1 MTASKVVQLPVP
13 TQEPAIPQG
22 VSQAEIARLLVN
34 RNRLR
39 QLKELVETHD
49 GSIKGRLEAGAAVE
63 PGDHIAK
70 LKEGF
75 RCCVAWKG
83 VVVRL
88 ATRLGLDGEAYCANV
103 LGNTKPTRTVSLFL
117 A

>member
-49 GSIKGRLEAGAAVE
+49 GSCVERVRRYKMKSYRKGQGR
-63 PGDHIAK
+63 
-70 LKEGF
+70 
-75 RCCVAWKG
+75 
-83 VVVRL
+83 
-88 ATRLGLDGEAYCANV
+88 
-103 LGNTKPTRTVSLFL
+103 KPKRKR
-117 A
+117 